1 MAYALLFGLLLP
13 FVVKMNE
20 VLARHVGTIPGAWG
34 PHIIGALFGAIFL
47 LPFAGRQ
54 WIGSLTA
61 APWWAFFGGIVG
73 TGMVILAN
81 RAVGALGAAAFITVN
96 VATQLM
102 TGALIDH
109 FGLLESEVHALSPM
123 RVGGMLLLALG
134 AAMVVRG

>member
-1 MAYALLFGLLLP
+1 MGYALLFGLLLP

-20 VLARHVGTIPGAWG
+20 VLARHLGTLPGAWG
-34 PHIIGALFGAIFL
+34 PHIIGAVFGAIFL

-54 WIGSLTA
+54 WMGAISG
-61 APWWAFFGGIVG
+61 APWWAFLGGIVG

-81 RAVGALGAAAFITVN
+81 RAVGVLGAAAFITVN
-96 VATQLM
+96 VATQLV

-109 FGLLESEVHALSPM
+109 FGLLESEVHTLSPM
-123 RVGGMLLLALG
+123 RLAGIALLALG